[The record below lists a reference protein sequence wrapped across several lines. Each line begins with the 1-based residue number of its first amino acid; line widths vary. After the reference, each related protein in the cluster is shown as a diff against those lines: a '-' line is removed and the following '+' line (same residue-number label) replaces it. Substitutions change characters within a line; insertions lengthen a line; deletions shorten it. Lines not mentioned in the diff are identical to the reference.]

1 MHWFET
7 IMWSWLHFYA
17 DFFTIVGLIGLLV
30 LLIGGMISFSSWID
44 RKVAKHEGH

>member
-17 DFFTIVGLIGLLV
+17 DILTAAGLIGLYACIV
-30 LLIGGMISFSSWID
+30 RGIMAFGDWTERTA
-44 RKVAKHEGH
+44 RK